1 MPSSVS
7 SAITAIG
14 SYLTYPAF
22 QVLQLSIRLLFESN
36 LSLVSTIYWR
46 RLTFLTA
53 LPQHRTVTCNARRP
67 LRRVRSGGQSFFLR
81 RDGKWRVAG
90 RPRTNRAGPRTNAA
104 GKTQTVWMT
113 TKAQPVFQGRI
124 ASQGTK
130 FTFYRVSLLP
140 RSFR

>member
-1 MPSSVS
+1 MS

-53 LPQHRTVTCNARRP
+53 LPQHRTTVTCNARRP
-67 LRRVRSGGQSFFLR
+67 LRRVRSCGQSFFLR
-81 RDGKWRVAG
+81 RNVVISEGGIGIETGNGEWPPAHGQIGRGRGHECRGENSNCFDDHRRSAG
-90 RPRTNRAGPRTNAA
+90 VLEECNITTN
-104 GKTQTVWMT
+104 Q
-113 TKAQPVFQGRI
+113 
-124 ASQGTK
+124 
-130 FTFYRVSLLP
+130 FTD
-140 RSFR
+140 